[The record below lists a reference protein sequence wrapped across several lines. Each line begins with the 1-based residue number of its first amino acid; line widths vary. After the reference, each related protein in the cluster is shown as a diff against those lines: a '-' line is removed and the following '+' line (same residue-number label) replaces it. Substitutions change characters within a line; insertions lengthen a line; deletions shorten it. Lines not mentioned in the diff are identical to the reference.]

1 MPVEEIAIV
10 PAAAVVVLEES
21 VQMPLVIMAVMVAL
35 VWRMT
40 LLEAHNTMRL
50 GVLVE
55 LILEPEELVVLALV
69 VTLAVVLDVLELILV
84 QLQIQAQVEVRMVI

>member
-10 PAAAVVVLEES
+10 PVVVEVVLEES

-40 LLEAHNTMRL
+40 LLEALNTMRQ